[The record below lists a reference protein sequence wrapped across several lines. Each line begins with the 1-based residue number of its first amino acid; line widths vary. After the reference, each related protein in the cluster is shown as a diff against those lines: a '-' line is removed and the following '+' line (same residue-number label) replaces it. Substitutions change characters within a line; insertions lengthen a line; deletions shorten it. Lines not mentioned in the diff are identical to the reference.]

1 VCRKP
6 PCPYNFSNET
16 IQRIA
21 GPAPV
26 YISYYSPIAGT
37 IPHLEVDRDT
47 LTTLSQNELG
57 DPRRKRTEV
66 IPGFYKILQNS
77 LHTLASSG
85 RKSYDQ
91 RIEAEHENTVLAA
104 RTQSGQPVIA
114 ALAEQINNRIDAEAR
129 YEDVRA
135 RHAESNIKELA
146 NRLPDRPRSFADR
159 TLTGKTS
166 KREK

>member
-1 VCRKP
+1 M
-6 PCPYNFSNET
+6 
-16 IQRIA
+16 
-21 GPAPV
+21 
-26 YISYYSPIAGT
+26 
-37 IPHLEVDRDT
+37 
-47 LTTLSQNELG
+47 
-57 DPRRKRTEV
+57 
-66 IPGFYKILQNS
+66 
-77 LHTLASSG
+77 
-85 RKSYDQ
+85 
-91 RIEAEHENTVLAA
+91 LAA